1 MRDAGSLTP
10 LGLSAG
16 DEDLYRCLL
25 RLSEGT
31 PADLAAHLGRP
42 PGEVGEWLDRL
53 EGMGMTS
60 LSDNGSIRPAPPAI
74 AVQRLIDLRVRELRE
89 ELTSLAAEQRVV
101 ESLLAERDAVRPTAR
116 EVSER
121 PAIERVEGT
130 PNVRAVIDELT
141 FFTRQEGLTTQPH
154 GALSEASIEA
164 SRPLDARIL
173 RRGIRMRT
181 IMRPAAVEDAPT
193 LAYLQEIAAMGAEI
207 RISDKPLE
215 RMLVFDRT
223 AALTPIDPQNPR
235 LGALVIRETGLVAN
249 LVSLFERMWSDSVP
263 LEDAVAAR
271 PGPEGELSEIE
282 RKVLA
287 TMYQAEK
294 DESGAR
300 EVGVSVRT
308 YRKYV
313 ADLMQRLGATNR
325 FQAALLAR
333 DHGWI

>member
-1 MRDAGSLTP
+1 MTAE
-10 LGLSAG
+10 

-25 RLSEGT
+25 RLSEAT
-31 PADLAAHLGRP
+31 PADLSDHLGWP
-42 PGEVGEWLDRL
+42 LSHVEEWLARL
-53 EGMGMTS
+53 ESVELTA
-60 LSDNGSIRPAPPAI
+60 LADNGCIRPAPPAI
-74 AVQRLIDLRVRELRE
+74 AVQRLIDLRLRELRE
-89 ELTSLAAEQRVV
+89 ELQRVAAEQRVV
-101 ESLLAERDAVRPTAR
+101 ESLLAERHAVRPVAG
-116 EVSER
+116 EMSER

-154 GALSEASIEA
+154 GALSAASIEA

-173 RRGIRMRT
+173 RRGIQMRT
-181 IMRPAAVEDAPT
+181 IMRSEAVEDGPT
-193 LAYLQEIAAMGAEI
+193 LAYLQEISAMGAEI

-215 RMLVFDRT
+215 RMLVFDRA

-235 LGALVIRETGLVAN
+235 LGALVIREAGLVAN
-249 LVSLFERMWSDSVP
+249 LVSLFERMWSDSVD
-263 LEDAVAAR
+263 LREAVAAR
-271 PGPEGELSEIE
+271 QGAGATLTEIE

-287 TMYQAEK
+287 TMYEAEK

>member
-1 MRDAGSLTP
+1 MRAGSLTH
-10 LGLSAG
+10 LGMTAE

-25 RLSEGT
+25 RLSEAT
-31 PADLAAHLGRP
+31 PADLSDQLGRP
-42 PGEVGEWLDRL
+42 LPDVEEWLARL
-53 EGMGMTS
+53 ESVELTA
-60 LSDNGSIRPAPPAI
+60 LADNGCIRPAPPAI
-74 AVQRLIDLRVRELRE
+74 AVQRLIDLRLRELRE
-89 ELTSLAAEQRVV
+89 ELQRVAAEQRVV
-101 ESLLAERDAVRPTAR
+101 ESLLAERHAVRPVA
-116 EVSER
+116 EQMSER
-121 PAIERVEGT
+121 LTIERVEGT

-154 GALSEASIEA
+154 GALSAASIEA

-173 RRGIRMRT
+173 RRGIQMRT
-181 IMRPAAVEDAPT
+181 IMRTEAVEDGPT
-193 LAYLQEIAAMGAEI
+193 LAYLQEISAMGAEI

-215 RMLVFDRT
+215 RMLVFDRA

-235 LGALVIRETGLVAN
+235 LGALVIRQPGLVAN
-249 LVSLFERMWSDSVP
+249 LVSLFERMWSDSVD
-263 LEDAVAAR
+263 LREAVAAR
-271 PGPEGELSEIE
+271 QGTGAALTDIE
-282 RKVLA
+282 RKVLT

>member
-1 MRDAGSLTP
+1 MRAESLVH
-10 LGLSAG
+10 LGMAAE

-25 RLSEGT
+25 RLTEST
-31 PADLAAHLGRP
+31 PAVLADHLGVP
-42 PGEVGEWLDRL
+42 VPEVEVRLARL
-53 EGMGMTS
+53 ESMELTS
-60 LSDNGSIRPAPPAI
+60 LADNGNLRPAPPAI
-74 AVQRLIDLRVRELRE
+74 AVQRLIDARLRELQE
-89 ELTSLAAEQRVV
+89 ELRRVAAEQRLV
-101 ESLLAERDAVRPTAR
+101 ESLLAERDAVRPVAR
-116 EVSER
+116 DTSER
-121 PAIERVEGT
+121 PPIERVEGT

-141 FFTRQEGLTTQPH
+141 FFTREEGLTTQPH
-154 GALSEASIEA
+154 GALSAASIEA

-173 RRGIRMRT
+173 RRGIKMRT

-193 LAYLQEIAAMGAEI
+193 LAYLQEISAMGADI

-215 RMLVFDRT
+215 RMLVFDRA

-263 LEDAVAAR
+263 LEEAVAAR
-271 PGPEGELSEIE
+271 RGPEDELGEIE

-287 TMYQAEK
+287 SMYRAEK
-294 DESGAR
+294 DEIGAR
-300 EVGVSVRT
+300 EVGISVRT

>member
-1 MRDAGSLTP
+1 MRAGSLIH
-10 LGLSAG
+10 LGMSAE

-25 RLSEGT
+25 RLTEGT
-31 PADLAAHLGRP
+31 PPVLAEHLGAP
-42 PGEVGEWLDRL
+42 VDEVEEWLARL
-53 EGMGMTS
+53 ESMELTS
-60 LSDNGSIRPAPPAI
+60 LADNGSIRPAPPAI
-74 AVQRLIDLRVRELRE
+74 AVQRLIDLRLRELQE
-89 ELTSLAAEQRVV
+89 ELRRVAAEQRVV
-101 ESLLAERDAVRPTAR
+101 ESLLAERDAVRPAVR
-116 EVSER
+116 GASER

-141 FFTRQEGLTTQPH
+141 FFTREEGLTTQPH
-154 GALSEASIEA
+154 GALSAASIEA

-173 RRGIRMRT
+173 RRGIKMRT

-193 LAYLQEIAAMGAEI
+193 LAYLQEISAMGADI

-215 RMLVFDRT
+215 RMLVFDRA

-263 LEDAVAAR
+263 LAEAVAAR
-271 PGPEGELSEIE
+271 QGPEGGLSEIE
-282 RKVLA
+282 RKVLT

-294 DESGAR
+294 DETGAR

>member
-1 MRDAGSLTP
+1 MQGPGRPEREVPQGGGVAR
-10 LGLSAG
+10 G
-16 DEDLYRCLL
+16 D
-25 RLSEGT
+25 LSEAT
-31 PADLAAHLGRP
+31 PADLSDQLGRP
-42 PGEVGEWLDRL
+42 LPDVEEWLARL
-53 EGMGMTS
+53 ESVELTA
-60 LSDNGSIRPAPPAI
+60 LADNGCIRPAPPAI
-74 AVQRLIDLRVRELRE
+74 AVQRLIDLRLRELRE
-89 ELTSLAAEQRVV
+89 ELQRVAAEQRVV
-101 ESLLAERDAVRPTAR
+101 ESLLAERHAVRAAADDM
-116 EVSER
+116 SER

-154 GALSEASIEA
+154 GALSAASIEA

-173 RRGIRMRT
+173 RRGIQMRT
-181 IMRPAAVEDAPT
+181 IMRSAAVEDGPT
-193 LAYLQEIAAMGAEI
+193 LAYLQEISAMGAEI

-215 RMLVFDRT
+215 RMLVFDRA

-235 LGALVIRETGLVAN
+235 LGALVIREAGLVAN
-249 LVSLFERMWSDSVP
+249 LVSLFERMWSDSVD
-263 LEDAVAAR
+263 LREAVAAR
-271 PGPEGELSEIE
+271 QGTGAALTGIE
-282 RKVLA
+282 RKVLT

>member
-1 MRDAGSLTP
+1 M
-10 LGLSAG
+10 SAE

-25 RLSEGT
+25 RLTEGT
-31 PADLAAHLGRP
+31 ASALAETLRVPVPEVEEQVARLEAMDLA
-42 PGEVGEWLDRL
+42 
-53 EGMGMTS
+53 S
-60 LSDNGSIRPAPPAI
+60 LADNGSFRPAPPAI
-74 AVQRLIDLRVRELRE
+74 AVQRLIDLRLRELRE
-89 ELTSLAAEQRVV
+89 ELRRVAAEERVV
-101 ESLLAERDAVRPTAR
+101 ESLLAEREAGRPAAGDA
-116 EVSER
+116 SER
-121 PAIERVEGT
+121 PAIERIEGT

-141 FFTRQEGLTTQPH
+141 FFTRKEGLTTQPH
-154 GALSEASIEA
+154 GALSAASIEA

-181 IMRPAAVEDAPT
+181 IMRPAAVEDAAT
-193 LAYLQEIAAMGAEI
+193 LRYLEEISAMGADI

-235 LGALVIRETGLVAN
+235 LGALVIRESGLVAN
-249 LVSLFERMWSDSVP
+249 LVSLFERMWADSVP
-263 LEDAVAAR
+263 LAEAVAAR
-271 PGPEGELSEIE
+271 RVPEGELSETE
-282 RKVLA
+282 RRVLA
-287 TMYQAEK
+287 NMYEAEK
-294 DESGAR
+294 DETGAR